1 MLKSIPVYE
10 NRDGKPDMGW
20 FDVCIDS
27 IVVTGDSIA
36 YGLSSDEEFTGQTC
50 RAQWFSATDFKLT
63 RIGDLT
69 RKKK

>member
-1 MLKSIPVYE
+1 
-10 NRDGKPDMGW
+10 MGW